1 MVFLL
6 QIRDTEV
13 LGPMSGIRKWI
24 FNMILLILSPLV
36 QPGTLLGFVYCWK
49 TGDTRHEVGSAGKFP
64 SYMISCQERFHFAWK
79 QVKTIN
85 GLTGSSLSLLLLTSY
100 YLTGVLPSPWSD
112 LSAYRFFNN

>member
-13 LGPMSGIRKWI
+13 LGPRSGIKKWI

-49 TGDTRHEVGSAGKFP
+49 TGDTRHEVGSSTYEPGTDTWQKAGTMTLPRRDHVVAVFP
-64 SYMISCQERFHFAWK
+64 DVSQLC
-79 QVKTIN
+79 
-85 GLTGSSLSLLLLTSY
+85 
-100 YLTGVLPSPWSD
+100 P
-112 LSAYRFFNN
+112 

>member
-13 LGPMSGIRKWI
+13 LGPRSGIKKWI

-49 TGDTRHEVGSAGKFP
+49 TGDTRHEVGSAGK
-64 SYMISCQERFHFAWK
+64 
-79 QVKTIN
+79 V
-85 GLTGSSLSLLLLTSY
+85 LSLHDFISGTFPLCLEAGEDDQWVDGVLTVPSLADLLLHHWSPS
-100 YLTGVLPSPWSD
+100 LP
-112 LSAYRFFNN
+112 LV

>member
-13 LGPMSGIRKWI
+13 LGPRSGIKKWI
-24 FNMILLILSPLV
+24 FNTILLILSPLV

-49 TGDTRHEVGSAGKFP
+49 TGDTKHEVGSAGKFP
-64 SYMISCQERFHFAWK
+64 SFIISYQERFHFASK

-85 GLTGSSLSLLLLTSY
+85 GLMGSSLSLLLLTSY
-100 YLTGVLPSPWSD
+100 YLTGVLPSPWSN
-112 LSAYRFFNN
+112 LSL